1 MVGCAGKEHLITPD
15 KGGIP
20 DEGGTSDDL
29 EQVIKVE
36 HVIKAE
42 YSDEGGVVSYKDLLL
57 RYYKMGCSSS
67 K

>member
-1 MVGCAGKEHLITPD
+1 MLEREHLITPD

-42 YSDEGGVVSYKDLLL
+42 YSDEGGVVSYKD
-57 RYYKMGCSSS
+57 
-67 K
+67 